1 MLTQTVI
8 DPLAGIGETNFLGSG
23 RKTHVEYIPY
33 TTKKPEKKEEK
44 KSRPIKT
51 AVSVAKSE
59 RSKSS
64 FSTTKNAFISSRA
77 HQKNFAQTIIDRNWE
92 KQDKIRRWN
101 YMQQMLKIEA
111 NIQVRKDHR
120 KLGDYTH
127 KKLKIY
133 GDTLNTT
140 GPVSHVK
147 LPRDI
152 QVTEYEPTHI
162 HYF

>member
-1 MLTQTVI
+1 MLTQTII
-8 DPLAGIGETNFLGSG
+8 DPLAGIGETNFLGTG
-23 RKTHVEYIPY
+23 RRSTISYIPY
-33 TTKKPEKKEEK
+33 STKKKEEK
-44 KSRPIKT
+44 TDVKERSTKTPIP
-51 AVSVAKSE
+51 VAKTQ

-64 FSTTKNAFISSRA
+64 FQSTKNAFISSRA

-101 YMQQMLKIEA
+101 YTLQIQKIEA

-120 KLGDYTH
+120 KLGDLTQ

-133 GDTLNTT
+133 GDTLSST
-140 GPVSHVK
+140 GPVQHIK
-147 LPRDI
+147 LPRDV
-152 QVTEYEPTHI
+152 QVTEYTPSHI